1 MDIFTHLLSG
11 YLVSYWASLSSAS
24 GSPNDLYVIFGTFM
38 AVAPDIDVF
47 LKPVWGRQP
56 HTGHHGITHMFIF
69 IIVFPTIIYAALAV
83 LLNFSDPGL
92 LLLMYLT
99 GSMHL
104 FWDFVGTGGV
114 RPFYPYQKKYS
125 KLNLE
130 VGANPLLGVYSLL
143 SLIFLLALHFKFIGF
158 VDLKTA
164 SFLVGAGYLLDLG
177 LRAALKSYYSR
188 KLENRGF
195 TALPTLVPF
204 RWRFAK
210 REETEDEIEV
220 VLKTNRSPC
229 RYSIPKGRLP
239 GVKNCSDLTSTY
251 WLHQVQERLR
261 IFDYPYYRI
270 DCSGDERGS
279 GDNRDSGGKREIT
292 WNAAE
297 MGRVMDVKV
306 ICTGDN
312 LVVRTE
318 FRRSLENYWDD
329 LTG

>member
-1 MDIFTHLLSG
+1 MDILTHLLSG
-11 YLVSYWASLSSAS
+11 YLVSYWASLSSTS

-47 LKPVWGRQP
+47 LKPIWARQP

-69 IIVFPTIIYAALAV
+69 IIIVPTIIYVTLTM
-83 LLNFSDPGL
+83 LLDFSDPRL

-104 FWDFVGTGGV
+104 LWDFVGTGGV
-114 RPFYPYQKKYS
+114 RPFYPYQKKYY

-130 VGANPLLGVYSLL
+130 VGANPLLGIYSLL
-143 SLIFLLALHFKFIGF
+143 SLLFLLAIYFKLIEF
-158 VDLKTA
+158 VDFQSVT
-164 SFLVGAGYLLDLG
+164 FLVGAGYLLDLG

-188 KLENRGF
+188 RPENKDF
-195 TALPTLVPF
+195 TALPTLVPY

-210 REETEDEIEV
+210 RKETEDGIEV
-220 VLKTNRSPC
+220 VLKTHNGLRK
-229 RYSIPKGRLP
+229 YSIPRARLQR
-239 GVKNCSDLTSTY
+239 VESCQDLTSTY

-270 DCSGDERGS
+270 DCGGD
-279 GDNRDSGGKREIT
+279 KREIT

-306 ICTGDN
+306 TCNVD
-312 LVVRTE
+312 LFVVSTE
-318 FRRSLENYWDD
+318 FRRSLKNYWDD
-329 LTG
+329 LAG